1 MVTYDP
7 DGGYGH
13 PDHIQAHRLTTAAV
27 AAVADRWQ
35 VPKFYWTVV
44 STKAFREGLDSL
56 SAEDVG
62 DDWVWPTDTGSF
74 GFGEDQITAVI
85 DAPEHLA
92 AKAAAMGAHATQIEL
107 GPTGR
112 AFTLSNKI
120 VLPLLSREHYVLV
133 SGRPGSTDEK
143 GWEHDLLAG
152 LDL

>member
-1 MVTYDP
+1 MTYDP

-13 PDHIQAHRLTTAAV
+13 PDHIQAHRITTAAV
-27 AAVADRWQ
+27 ASVADRWL
-35 VPKFYWTVV
+35 VPKFYWTVM
-44 STKAFREGLDSL
+44 SGKAFRAGLESL
-56 SAEDVG
+56 SAEDIG
-62 DDWVWPTDTGSF
+62 DDWVWPPEAGSF
-74 GFGEDQITAVI
+74 GFDEDQITAVI

-92 AKAAAMGAHATQIEL
+92 AKAAAIRAHATQVEL

-120 VLPLLSREHYVLV
+120 VLPVLSQEHYVLV

-152 LDL
+152 LEL